1 MNAGLLQNDLY
12 LNPDPLVR
20 LIGEA
25 NKTQVKLEGQNF
37 KALVDSGSMVSQI
50 THSLAKTLKLPIK
63 QLQTLIPME
72 GSGGI
77 TVPYLGYV
85 EATLNIPEAK
95 AFQEDCLFLV
105 MNDHTYGERV
115 LIMIGTL
122 HIDMIIN
129 RATKEELEQISIA
142 WGRGQLFRQIQAH
155 QVQIENQD
163 ALQKVQ
169 GTVKLT
175 RKVKLKPFQ
184 SLKLSCKGNNPLNTK
199 WVNVVVEPLE
209 DVDTEDNYAVPAYSF
224 LKSNSRRVY
233 VGLRNMSCQ
242 SVTLHKG
249 TVIARLSPGNAVPSM
264 LAPKLEE
271 VKLASCQLKLPP
283 QRGSK
288 KNQPE
293 LDKELTQISKPG
305 HDTFDQG
312 RLDKLFSKLDLSGCD
327 NWTEEQQQ
335 MI

>member
-1 MNAGLLQNDLY
+1 
-12 LNPDPLVR
+12 
-20 LIGEA
+20 
-25 NKTQVKLEGQNF
+25 
-37 KALVDSGSMVSQI
+37 MVSQI
-50 THSLAKTLKLPIK
+50 THSLVKVLKLPIK
-63 QLQTLIPME
+63 QLQTLIPIE

-85 EATLNIPEAK
+85 EATLNIPEVK

-105 MNDHTYGERV
+105 MNDHTYGKRV
-115 LIMIGTL
+115 PITIGTL
-122 HIDMIIN
+122 HIDMIIDQ
-129 RATKEELEQISIA
+129 AMKEERSIA
-142 WGRGQLFRQIQAH
+142 WGQGQLFRQNQVR

-175 RKVKLKPFQ
+175 KKVKLKPFQ

-199 WVNVVVEPLE
+199 WVNIVVEPLE
-209 DVDTEDNYAVPAYSF
+209 DVDAEDNYTVPAYSF

-233 VGLRNMSCQ
+233 VGLRNMSCR

-249 TVIARLSPGNAVPSM
+249 IAIARLSPSNAVPSM

-271 VKLASCQLKLPP
+271 VKLASCQLELPP
-283 QRGSK
+283 QKGLK

-305 HDTFDQG
+305 HDTIDQ
-312 RLDKLFSKLDLSGCD
+312 
-327 NWTEEQQQ
+327 E
-335 MI
+335 